1 MKMVVLI
8 VGKEVISQ
16 EIVGLQ
22 GKYYE
27 TYILD
32 KDQDRHVEDEIMIEG
47 IEIEALIVIEMIET
61 QEKKLVVEGRH
72 DQVLMLKIGPGLVIN
87 IEAIVEI
94 EETPDQ
100 NLQIDHHSKG
110 IERRA
115 LAMIRQI
122 VEETIAKLGIA
133 IRIKLQGIETMIE
146 IEVLLSLKILT
157 VRLLTAMIEEYAFI
171 NYGIIHAYN
180 IIQLLIINF
189 NSKL

>member
-1 MKMVVLI
+1 
-8 VGKEVISQ
+8 
-16 EIVGLQ
+16 
-22 GKYYE
+22 
-27 TYILD
+27 
-32 KDQDRHVEDEIMIEG
+32 
-47 IEIEALIVIEMIET
+47 
-61 QEKKLVVEGRH
+61 
-72 DQVLMLKIGPGLVIN
+72 
-87 IEAIVEI
+87 
-94 EETPDQ
+94 
-100 NLQIDHHSKG
+100 
-110 IERRA
+110 
-115 LAMIRQI
+115 MIRQI

>member
-1 MKMVVLI
+1 MTEMLI
-8 VGKEVISQ
+8 
-16 EIVGLQ
+16 
-22 GKYYE
+22 E
-27 TYILD
+27 T
-32 KDQDRHVEDEIMIEG
+32 
-47 IEIEALIVIEMIET
+47 EIETEIEMIET